1 MSESEDD
8 SWNDDEYDDQIEQ
21 VIMENG
27 MMIHSVINLLVRKGV
42 IKQEEIDT
50 EMEKL
55 NEEMES
61 AQERD

>member
-27 MMIHSVINLLVRKGV
+27 MMIHSVINLLVRKGI